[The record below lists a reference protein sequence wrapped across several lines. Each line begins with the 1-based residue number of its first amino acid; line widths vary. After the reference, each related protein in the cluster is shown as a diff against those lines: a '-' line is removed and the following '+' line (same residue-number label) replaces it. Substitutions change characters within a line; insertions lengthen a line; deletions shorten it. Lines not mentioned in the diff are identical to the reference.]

1 MQVDCSYVELYFPFR
16 SLLWVYILFF
26 CFIIPRLI
34 KIRWAFLEHK
44 DRISA
49 HNALFV
55 CKEGLGTDGYIV
67 VTVVTHMLAA
77 PVVRGDVMWYATL
90 AAPAECPIKVML
102 RGSPPNCSIFS
113 RTHSSAKY
121 WSSKPRFP
129 LASEFSRQKNP
140 RNRIQVTKARLLHIE
155 RM

>member
-1 MQVDCSYVELYFPFR
+1 MSNCILLSVHFYGSIFYFFHNITFYQNPL
-16 SLLWVYILFF
+16 SV
-26 CFIIPRLI
+26 
-34 KIRWAFLEHK
+34 LEHK

-49 HNALFV
+49 YNALAV
-55 CKEGLGTDGYIV
+55 CKEGLRTERYI

-102 RGSPPNCSIFS
+102 RGSPPNSSIFS

-121 WSSKPRFP
+121 WSNKPRFP
-129 LASEFSRQKNP
+129 LASAFSRQKNP
-140 RNRIQVTKARLLHIE
+140 ENRIQITKACFLHIQH
-155 RM
+155 MS

>member
-1 MQVDCSYVELYFPFR
+1 MSNCIFPSGHFYGPVFYFFHNTTFYQNP
-16 SLLWVYILFF
+16 LTV
-26 CFIIPRLI
+26 
-34 KIRWAFLEHK
+34 LEHK
-44 DRISA
+44 DRISV
-49 HNALFV
+49 HNALV
-55 CKEGLGTDGYIV
+55 ICKEGLRTEGYIV
-67 VTVVTHMLAA
+67 SVVTHMLAA

-102 RGSPPNCSIFS
+102 RGSPPNGSRFS

-140 RNRIQVTKARLLHIE
+140 RNRIQITKARLLHVQ
-155 RM
+155 RVS

>member
-1 MQVDCSYVELYFPFR
+1 MGLYFISFYNTTFYQNPLSVF
-16 SLLWVYILFF
+16 
-26 CFIIPRLI
+26 
-34 KIRWAFLEHK
+34 EHK

-49 HNALFV
+49 HNPLAV
-55 CKEGLGTDGYIV
+55 CKEGLRTGCYIA

-102 RGSPPNCSIFS
+102 RGSPPNSSIFS

-121 WSSKPRFP
+121 WSNKPRFP
-129 LASEFSRQKNP
+129 LASAFSRQKNP
-140 RNRIQVTKARLLHIE
+140 INRTQITKARLLHI
-155 RM
+155 